1 MSFHALLRR
10 GAVAALALGLL
21 AVPSFAEPS
30 LMDPA
35 SLNEQAPA
43 TYKAKFTTTK
53 GEFVIEVTRD
63 WAPIGADRFYNLVKN
78 GYYDAAHVFRVVP
91 NFVVQWGMHA
101 KPEVTQVWKTAQIR
115 DEPVKES
122 NKAGYITFAKT
133 NAPNSRTTQVFINLK
148 DNGRLDGMG
157 FAPFGKVVEGMDVV
171 KQFYGGYGDRT
182 GPSQARITKEGKAY
196 LDANFPKL
204 DAMIRAEIVAAP
216 KGE

>member
-1 MSFHALLRR
+1 
-10 GAVAALALGLL
+10 
-21 AVPSFAEPS
+21 
-30 LMDPA
+30 
-35 SLNEQAPA
+35 
-43 TYKAKFTTTK
+43 
-53 GEFVIEVTRD
+53 
-63 WAPIGADRFYNLVKN
+63 
-78 GYYDAAHVFRVVP
+78 
-91 NFVVQWGMHA
+91 MHA